1 MGINAPSSPFDVL
14 GAVQKKAVLNQLDE
28 WVANLCTPIRNIRD
42 FSDAFE
48 RKHGLLARQYLLHV
62 AAECFSAQL
71 ASINE
76 MMNDEPT
83 GDFKVLDA
91 AKKRV
96 AKKRVKKWVAN
107 SNTFPERYGTFF
119 IAFERK
125 YGALAK
131 LWLLYTYR
139 EVLLETVQ
147 RSS

>member
-1 MGINAPSSPFDVL
+1 MINNAPDSPFGVL
-14 GAVQKKAVLNQLDE
+14 DGAQRKVVLNQLDE
-28 WVANLCTPIRNIRD
+28 WIANLYEPIRNIRE
-42 FSDAFE
+42 FSDGFE
-48 RKHGLLARQYLLHV
+48 RKHGLLARQYLLYA

-71 ASINE
+71 VSINK

-83 GDFKVLDA
+83 DNLKILDA

-96 AKKRVKKWVAN
+96 AKKRIKRWVVN
-107 SNTFPERYGTFF
+107 PDTFPERFSDFF

-139 EVLLETVQ
+139 EVLLEMV
-147 RSS
+147 